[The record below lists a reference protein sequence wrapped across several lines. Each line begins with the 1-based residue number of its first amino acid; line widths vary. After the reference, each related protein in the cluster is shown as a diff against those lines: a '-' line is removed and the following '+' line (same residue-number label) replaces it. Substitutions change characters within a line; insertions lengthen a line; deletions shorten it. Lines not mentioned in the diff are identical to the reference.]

1 MPCRPNQ
8 THGTHEAFRG
18 PGSIG
23 NASSPA
29 RVWPGKR
36 MPGRM
41 GCDNKTVKNLRVIKI
56 DIEKRIMVVK
66 GAVPGATG
74 GLIKIRKAGGER

>member
-1 MPCRPNQ
+1 
-8 THGTHEAFRG
+8 
-18 PGSIG
+18 
-23 NASSPA
+23 
-29 RVWPGKR
+29 
-36 MPGRM
+36 M